1 MTQRLVWT
9 PQSLRDLRKLDVK
22 PRQRILE
29 ALERFAATG
38 IGDVKRLQGLDP
50 PEWRLRVGRWRIRFR
65 QSPESSSVEILRVLG
80 RDKAYR

>member
-1 MTQRLVWT
+1 MHMHVDEHPKGPLEIPVKIILEDPESTNEDGSV
-9 PQSLRDLRKLDVK
+9 RKLDVK

-50 PEWRLRVGRWRIRFR
+50 PEWRLRVGR
-65 QSPESSSVEILRVLG
+65 
-80 RDKAYR
+80 